1 MTSEELNRAI
11 ESIAQTHARIDAIR
25 EQSRKDRIEF
35 KKWAESCLTAKI
47 YFDDSDGRSKEG
59 TRPEQ
64 ERHQELLHETW
75 ASLRQLFKLL
85 AEIPQ
90 M

>member
-1 MTSEELNRAI
+1 MTSEELDRAL
-11 ESIAQTHARIDAIR
+11 ESIVQTHARIDAIR

-35 KKWAESCLTAKI
+35 KKWAESFLTAKI
-47 YFDDSDGRSKEG
+47 YFDDSDGRSKDG
-59 TRPEQ
+59 TKPEE
-64 ERHQELLHETW
+64 ERHQELLHEMR
-75 ASLRQLFKLL
+75 ARLKQLFKLL